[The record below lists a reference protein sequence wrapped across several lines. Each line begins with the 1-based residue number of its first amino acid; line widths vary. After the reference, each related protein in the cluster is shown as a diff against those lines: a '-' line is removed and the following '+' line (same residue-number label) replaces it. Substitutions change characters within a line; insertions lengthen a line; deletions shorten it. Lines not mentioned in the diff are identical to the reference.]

1 MVKKLNRDALLI
13 KILLNKG
20 ASCADISQI
29 LNVSRQKVFYW
40 AKHDIKTSR
49 INRRKKLPEEYY
61 QKIINLAKNSAANTL
76 SSRKICA
83 IINQELEQKNILGS
97 NNKPLMI
104 NRTSV
109 CRYLKEF
116 YGKPKQVKKVFILS
130 EEQMKSREN
139 FCKMITERNINY
151 DQIMFTD
158 ECIIDLNSYT
168 QDWTRIDPEVQE
180 KLRNAD
186 PETIKMY
193 NRNNKK
199 FEKCMMI
206 AGGISYYGL
215 SHLIFLEGTMN
226 DFAYGQA
233 LMFYKDDIDEIRD
246 KHGIKLI
253 FEQDGAAT
261 HKTKANVALLNKLFS
276 KNGWIQ
282 NAPHSS
288 DLAYPIEDLWG
299 LIKPRVRKRNPR
311 SVPELKKC
319 LLEEWA
325 SVPIELIQNLCKGFN
340 ERIQKVLELKGAKSE
355 PEHYKKGA
363 KEIVYEWKLPETL
376 PHMRIVY
383 NNKKIYKYK
392 KREMR
397 IIKEEMRKLK
407 TLNVEKLKD
416 KEVEETNPNLVEYSN
431 LIKDVLENEGVEKA
445 AQKKQEYIRG
455 VRDMLEN
462 IQDMNL
468 VEYIEH
474 LQDIAKE
481 NKKKEDVEEDSQD
494 DIEILDE
501 IVPHDQKRVNEQMD
515 NITIE
520 QKITDLLKMKNVD
533 KHIKYKIRF

>member
-40 AKHDIKTSR
+40 AKHEIKTSR

-61 QKIINLAKNSAANTL
+61 QKIIDLAKNSAANSM

-83 IINQELEQKNILGS
+83 IINAELEQKNILGS

-116 YGKPKQVKKVFILS
+116 YGKPKQTKKVFILS
-130 EEQMKSREN
+130 EKQMKSREN
-139 FCKMITERNINY
+139 FCKMIIDRNINY

-168 QDWTRIDPEVQE
+168 QDWTRIDVKLQE
-180 KLRNAD
+180 ELKNAD
-186 PETIKMY
+186 PETINMI
-193 NRNNKK
+193 NRQNKK
-199 FEKCMMI
+199 FEKCLMI

-215 SHLIFLEGTMN
+215 SRLIFLEGTMN

-233 LMFYKDDIDEIRD
+233 LMFYKDDIDAIRD

-261 HKTKANVALLNKLFS
+261 HKTKANVTLLNKLFS

-288 DLAYPIEDLWG
+288 DLAYPIEELWSM
-299 LIKPRVRKRNPR
+299 IKPRVRKRNPA
-311 SVPELKKC
+311 SIPELKKF

-325 SVPIELIQNLCKGFN
+325 SVPIELIRNLCKGFN
-340 ERIQKVLELKGAKSE
+340 ERIQKVFESKGAKLE
-355 PEHYKKGA
+355 PEHYKKGS
-363 KEIVYEWKLPETL
+363 KDVVYEWKIPETL
-376 PHMRIVY
+376 PNMRIVY

-397 IIKEEMRKLK
+397 IIKEELRKLK
-407 TLNVEKLKD
+407 SLDVEKIKDQTTEDMSPNLLEYSTLIKNVLD
-416 KEVEETNPNLVEYSN
+416 KEGL
-431 LIKDVLENEGVEKA
+431 EKA
-445 AQKKQEYIRG
+445 NKKKLEYIRG
-455 VRDMLEN
+455 VRDMLET

-468 VEYIEH
+468 VEYIDH
-474 LQDIAKE
+474 LKDIAKE
-481 NKKKEDVEEDSQD
+481 NKQKEDAEQEDPD

-515 NITIE
+515 NIVVE
-520 QKITDLLKMKNVD
+520 QKITDLLNMKTVD
-533 KHIKYKIRF
+533 KHIKYNIRF